1 MKGLLTLKKLSE
13 NQIKEIIEYALLLKS
28 GKIASYEGKKMA
40 TLFFE
45 NSTRTQYSFQ
55 TAMLNLNIKVLSFN
69 ASASSVNKGETL
81 YDTVKTFESLGLD
94 GLVIRHS
101 KDKYYEE
108 LENCNIP
115 IINGGDGKSDHPTQ
129 SLLDLMTI
137 YEEFGHF
144 EGLKVTI
151 FGDIAHSR
159 VAHSNIE
166 VMERLGMKVYIT
178 GPEEFIDDKSRYID
192 YEEAL
197 RTSDV
202 VMLLRVQFER
212 LTENMSLTNET
223 YFNLYG
229 LTKERVS
236 MMKENAI
243 IMHPAPVNRGIE
255 IADDVVEDK
264 KSRIFKQMTNGV
276 YVRMAVIS
284 KVLDGEL

>member
-55 TAMLNLNIKVLSFN
+55 TAMLNLNIKVLGFN

-115 IINGGDGKSDHPTQ
+115 IINGGDGKCDHPTQ

-197 RTSDV
+197 KTSDV
-202 VMLLRVQFER
+202 LMLLRVQFER

-223 YFNLYG
+223 YFKLYG

-255 IADDVVEDK
+255 IADDVVEDS